1 MQDRLSTYNTRLA
14 SLSPAE
20 AGLVCSE
27 LCRRRVMPRSVT
39 LESVA
44 EIDPSTLPSLLK
56 DCSILTADVISVL
69 VPLASPVAQNAL
81 EKILGRP
88 ITLLPAQ
95 AAPPPP
101 PPHEGAKPQVL
112 EIGASG
118 RRTIHNIKPNPKRA
132 GTGAAERYNMYREG
146 MQVADYLSSG
156 GMMRDIAWD
165 ARQGFIELR
174 EAP

>member
-1 MQDRLSTYNTRLA
+1 MQERIDTYATRLA

-27 LCRRRVMPRSVT
+27 LCRRHILPRSVSI
-39 LESVA
+39 ESIA
-44 EIDPSTLPSLLK
+44 NIEPRQLPELLRG
-56 DCSILTADVISVL
+56 CSVFTADVISVL
-69 VPLASPVAQNAL
+69 VPLSGPLAHNAL
-81 EKILGRP
+81 EKIMGRP

-101 PPHEGAKPQVL
+101 PPHEGAKPEVL

-118 RRTIHNIKPNPKRA
+118 RRTIHNIQPNPKRA
-132 GTGAAERYNMYREG
+132 GTGAAERYAMYREG
-146 MQVADYLSSG
+146 MTVAEYLSAG
-156 GMMRDIAWD
+156 GIMRDIAWD
-165 ARQGFIELR
+165 ARQKFIELR